1 VTRVEIQITETNA
14 DDIGTSIDVTR
25 DDTGEAVGVAVSMM
39 LAVLGD
45 RVQIVLPNLAQTFFS
60 RVTTSPTCEQDSE
73 NVFRRCDKIAAHDA
87 HYWVLR
93 RPGLSD
99 SMRHCSGWGGHAPDV
114 DPPIG
119 G

>member
-25 DDTGEAVGVAVSMM
+25 DDVDEAVAVAVSLM

-45 RVQIVLPNLAQTFFS
+45 RAQVVLPAVAQTFFS
-60 RVTTSPTCEQDSE
+60 RVTTAPIREQDQ
-73 NVFRRCDKIAAHDA
+73 VIRRCDKIEAHDA
-87 HYWVLR
+87 HSWVLR

-99 SMRHCSGWGGHAPDV
+99 SVRHCSGWGGHAPDV
-114 DPPIG
+114 DPLIG